1 MEEDFTLPSDYL
13 LQRISELEKFNTDLT
28 NRNLVHKE
36 QIEILRGELRH
47 LTNTKAI

>member
-1 MEEDFTLPSDYL
+1 MNEDLITFL
-13 LQRISELEKFNTDLT
+13 LKRISDLEESNTDLT

>member
-1 MEEDFTLPSDYL
+1 MKEDLITFL
-13 LQRISELEKFNTDLT
+13 LKRISDLEESNKDLT

-36 QIEILRGELRH
+36 QIETLRGELRH

>member
-1 MEEDFTLPSDYL
+1 MEEHFTLPL
-13 LQRISELEKFNTDLT
+13 LKRISDLEESNTDLT

-36 QIEILRGELRH
+36 QIETLRGELRH

>member
-1 MEEDFTLPSDYL
+1 MKEDLITFLLKRLSDLEES
-13 LQRISELEKFNTDLT
+13 NTDLT